1 MVEMIK
7 LSVQISDI
15 MNYEIKIAK
24 EITADTFPEVMKRLK
39 AINSM
44 LPKEIIM
51 REEKPI
57 EKSPIFKDTQ
67 EDHIVEKVAVEK
79 DKAQIRAEKKRFYA
93 KKYYDEHRAEISAK
107 ASAKARM
114 LKYG

>member
-1 MVEMIK
+1 MAEMVK

-44 LPKEIIM
+44 LPKEVIM
-51 REEKPI
+51 KEEKPI
-57 EKSPIFKDTQ
+57 EEIPVD
-67 EDHIVEKVAVEK
+67 ENVAVGFV
-79 DKAQIRAEKKRFYA
+79 DKARIRAEKKKAYA
-93 KKYYDEHRAEISAK
+93 KKYYDEHREEINAK
-107 ASAKARM
+107 ANAKARM
-114 LKYG
+114 LKYGQ